1 MVFCK
6 NHFFLSDQLWKE
18 DDMNEGK
25 LVNKHF
31 TSWKYKDIEWN
42 SIPGPNEYGYLEDKS
57 NIDMVL
63 DLVPWSEFS
72 QNDFLDSVA
81 MADVLPKVNIKYIRP
96 S

>member
-1 MVFCK
+1 MTLMVFYK

-63 DLVPWSEFS
+63 DLEKFPAANWGIIIY
-72 QNDFLDSVA
+72 
-81 MADVLPKVNIKYIRP
+81 LPCGYL
-96 S
+96 